1 MVRGQIQAHPL
12 PTLIISTHHQRG
24 QAALFYLSGNNS
36 LENHIMTM
44 YQRNRIKE
52 EIDRQKA
59 AADAGADRLLDKLK
73 ASKWTAA
80 ILLASAVIL
89 IVILWSLF

>member
-1 MVRGQIQAHPL
+1 MPRFLLYESVFPGG
-12 PTLIISTHHQRG
+12 T
-24 QAALFYLSGNNS
+24 
-36 LENHIMTM
+36 IMTM

-52 EIDRQKA
+52 EIDRQNA
-59 AADAGADRLLDKLK
+59 AADADADRLLDKLR

-89 IVILWSLF
+89 IIILWSLL